1 MKRIL
6 AVTLVVIAAV
16 GQTLAQQKPQ
26 HTQYVLNNYIT
37 NPAVGGIES
46 YADLRTSFRSQ
57 WVGVEGAPETFY
69 ASLHA
74 PLGKQ
79 SSGSPKARKPN
90 AYGFSKRS
98 SYKKTM
104 PHHGVGA
111 VVQVDKAGLLRAS
124 TLNGSY
130 AYHLPVSSYFT
141 VSSGI
146 SAGLTQYSV
155 NVVEANPH
163 DPNDPYLN
171 MGSKLNATKLDL
183 GLGMWVY
190 TPDFY
195 VGISG
200 AQLVKS
206 GSDIQ
211 GDEPNLSLQPHF
223 YATAGLRFQPSQDL
237 ALIPSVMVKTTTTSS
252 PAIDVNLRALY
263 NQQVWGGVSYRH
275 TDAWAAMAGVNLNY
289 MFDLS
294 YAYEM
299 ATSGMNQVTVGT
311 HEVVLG
317 IKLNNRR
324 KVICPQF
331 MW

>member
-1 MKRIL
+1 MKRVL
-6 AVTLVVIAAV
+6 AIALVVIAAV

-26 HTQYVLNNYIT
+26 HTQYVLNNYLT

-46 YADLRTSFRSQ
+46 YADLRSSFRSQ
-57 WVGVEGAPETFY
+57 WVGIEGAPQTFY
-69 ASLHA
+69 TTLHA

-90 AYGFSKRS
+90 TYGFSKRS

-111 VVQVDKAGLLRAS
+111 VIQVDKAGLLKAS

-130 AYHLPVSSYFT
+130 SYHLPLSNYFT
-141 VSSGI
+141 LSSGI

-155 NVVEANPH
+155 NTVEANPN
-163 DPNDPYLN
+163 DPNDPYLTTTAQ
-171 MGSKLNATKLDL
+171 LNSTKLDL
-183 GLGMWVY
+183 GLGMWLY

-195 VGISG
+195 IGISG

-211 GDEPNLSLQPHF
+211 GDDPNLSLQPHF
-223 YATAGLRFQPSQDL
+223 YTTAGLRFQPSEDL
-237 ALIPSVMVKTTTTSS
+237 ALVPSVMVKATTTSA

-289 MFDLS
+289 LLDLS

-299 ATSGMNQVTVGT
+299 ATSNLKQATVGT